1 MISQPEY
8 ETIDN
13 VSLTD
18 CFNYNS
24 LEYISPNNTDVM
36 LYDWN
41 NYMVTPRLNHD
52 HPERGIAGFV
62 SKLYQYTSSL
72 FSISDRISN
81 SFPSFFFFF
90 KNRCLQ
96 DNEQS
101 YARWCKHN
109 GIDMFIIDNIPGK
122 LNG

>member
-8 ETIDN
+8 ETIHN

-24 LEYISPNNTDVM
+24 LEYISPNNKDVM

-62 SKLYQYTSSL
+62 SKLYQYTFSL
-72 FSISDRISN
+72 SFFLYISDRIFN

-90 KNRCLQ
+90 FFFQK
-96 DNEQS
+96 
-101 YARWCKHN
+101 
-109 GIDMFIIDNIPGK
+109 
-122 LNG
+122 